1 MDVKLGSGLLLATM
15 QVGVN
20 LGHVQLPTLWVEHI
34 GKPWNRMYVE
44 TVSMPCKVCHRV
56 LVFAEATAPP
66 PEMGPGDKD
75 QRPLHWVEMS
85 KSGDMWM
92 LCKTGA

>member
-1 MDVKLGSGLLLATM
+1 M
-15 QVGVN
+15 
-20 LGHVQLPTLWVEHI
+20 
-34 GKPWNRMYVE
+34 
-44 TVSMPCKVCHRV
+44 
-56 LVFAEATAPP
+56 FAEATAPP